1 MSLFR
6 SRNPCS
12 CVCSPVFS
20 LAEKGDEPP
29 AKLLDD
35 LFLKTKAAPCIY
47 WLPLTEEQVG
57 PTHLCFQNLLQRLVF
72 RCRT

>member
-1 MSLFR
+1 MDWIGRRALTCHCRAFF
-6 SRNPCS
+6 
-12 CVCSPVFS
+12 VA
-20 LAEKGDEPP
+20 LIEKADEPP

-57 PTHLCFQNLLQRLVF
+57 VLLPVF
-72 RCRT
+72 ADMVWV

>member
-1 MSLFR
+1 MLGAIVWENENCICVWSLT
-6 SRNPCS
+6 
-12 CVCSPVFS
+12 
-20 LAEKGDEPP
+20 EKGDEPP

-57 PTHLCFQNLLQRLVF
+57 FTRPNLPATE
-72 RCRT
+72 RCTLPVELN

>member
-1 MSLFR
+1 MHYSGRCWLNCF
-6 SRNPCS
+6 PF
-12 CVCSPVFS
+12 PHPP
-20 LAEKGDEPP
+20 DEPP

-57 PTHLCFQNLLQRLVF
+57 ASPLTTSPVSSCMLHTHSLYS
-72 RCRT
+72 